1 KTDIFKVASY
11 KLTPSKSIKA
21 IAPNFNRKEKIDA
34 MANIL
39 KSKAEYLL
47 HSNEFANVIHDMEVP
62 SDKKNSLV
70 NIKASYEDFLSM
82 YRRMLVGPGGL
93 IPDEG
98 LAYRIYN
105 GCLQVVRIKDNA
117 ITSTS
122 YSLSEGTKPKELFI
136 PNLVTTNM
144 TIETHD
150 ATVLSTFLDAKVTP
164 MTDPAF
170 IKELSMDKLM
180 SDMLELAKK
189 QEHDRIDTQLDD
201 NDPHVLEPS
210 LSNENETAA
219 VQPADDLLQSKTPE
233 RGLSRKELNRLYS
246 NRPVLA
252 Q

>member
-1 KTDIFKVASY
+1 
-11 KLTPSKSIKA
+11 
-21 IAPNFNRKEKIDA
+21 
-34 MANIL
+34 
-39 KSKAEYLL
+39 
-47 HSNEFANVIHDMEVP
+47 
-62 SDKKNSLV
+62 
-70 NIKASYEDFLSM
+70 
-82 YRRMLVGPGGL
+82 
-93 IPDEG
+93 
-98 LAYRIYN
+98 
-105 GCLQVVRIKDNA
+105 
-117 ITSTS
+117 
-122 YSLSEGTKPKELFI
+122 
-136 PNLVTTNM
+136 M

-233 RGLSRKELNRLYS
+233 RGLSRKNSTAFTATGQCWRNKKSDIFRDGGKPSLFAVTASARQPLCY
-246 NRPVLA
+246 RYRGCCIPTCG
-252 Q
+252 

>member
-1 KTDIFKVASY
+1 MFA
-11 KLTPSKSIKA
+11 PS
-21 IAPNFNRKEKIDA
+21 
-34 MANIL
+34 
-39 KSKAEYLL
+39 
-47 HSNEFANVIHDMEVP
+47 
-62 SDKKNSLV
+62 
-70 NIKASYEDFLSM
+70 
-82 YRRMLVGPGGL
+82 LVGPGGL

-210 LSNENETAA
+210 LSNENAA

>member
-1 KTDIFKVASY
+1 
-11 KLTPSKSIKA
+11 
-21 IAPNFNRKEKIDA
+21 
-34 MANIL
+34 
-39 KSKAEYLL
+39 
-47 HSNEFANVIHDMEVP
+47 
-62 SDKKNSLV
+62 
-70 NIKASYEDFLSM
+70 
-82 YRRMLVGPGGL
+82 
-93 IPDEG
+93 
-98 LAYRIYN
+98 
-105 GCLQVVRIKDNA
+105 
-117 ITSTS
+117 
-122 YSLSEGTKPKELFI
+122 
-136 PNLVTTNM
+136 M